1 MRSYSVIVFVLLSAV
16 FFSCRS
22 RDNSQVR
29 QRKPGRDEMVEIN
42 SYLVQKD
49 REVIESYAER
59 KGLKLTESPTGLWY
73 SVIKPGNGNLFSDN
87 DVVIM
92 NYECDLLDGTK
103 CYSSDATG
111 PKEIIIGKTRAE
123 QGLNEGLK
131 LLRPGG
137 EAIFIIPPHLGFGLL
152 GDGAK
157 IPARA
162 IIIYKVRIKD
172 RI

>member
-1 MRSYSVIVFVLLSAV
+1 LRLYNIITFALLSAV
-16 FFSCRS
+16 FCSCRQG
-22 RDNSQVR
+22 DNGQVR
-29 QRKPGRDEMVEIN
+29 QRKPGRDELVEIN

-73 SVIKPGNGNLFSDN
+73 SVIKPGTGNLFTDN
-87 DVVIM
+87 DVVVM
-92 NYECDLLDGTK
+92 NYECDLLDGTR
-103 CYSSDATG
+103 CYSSDVTG
-111 PKEIIIGKTRAE
+111 PKEIIIGKTKAE

-137 EAIFIIPPHLGFGLL
+137 EALFIIPPHLGFGLL

-162 IIIYKVRIKD
+162 IIIYRVRITDK
-172 RI
+172 R

>member
-1 MRSYSVIVFVLLSAV
+1 MRSERIIIIALLSALLC
-16 FFSCRS
+16 SCRPG
-22 RDNSQVR
+22 DNSRVQ
-29 QRKPGRDEMVEIN
+29 QRKPGRDELVEVN
-42 SYLVQKD
+42 RYLVQKD

-73 SVIKPGNGNLFSDN
+73 SVIKPGAGNLFIDN
-87 DVVIM
+87 DRVVM

-111 PKEIIIGKTRAE
+111 PKEIIIGKSKVER
-123 QGLNEGLK
+123 GLNEGLK
-131 LLRPGG
+131 LLRPGS

-162 IIIYKVRIKD
+162 IILYKVQIPERK
-172 RI
+172 